1 MGNHVPTS
9 APAIKTMEYFAG
21 VLDGKLT
28 ELFSQLTGLQINESG
43 NTAGRATYDA
53 EAAGFV
59 YYDSQAGLL
68 YQKQS
73 ATSGNWSDGLSLVA
87 AMQALI
93 DDTTPQLGGNLDIQA
108 FLIVG
113 NGGTQ
118 GIAIDAAGNVGVG
131 GITSPTAALHTP
143 SLNVG
148 AADASSAVVEI
159 GAGATG
165 DRLSLID
172 FHSDTTYTDYSLRII
187 RNAGANAVSQILHRG
202 TGNMQMGSQDAA
214 KVSLITTSLDR
225 ISIEAGGDV
234 LIGAG
239 TPSTKLQVDGPIKCA
254 SYTVATVPAAATVGA
269 GTQIYVTNETGGA
282 TPAWSDGATWRRAS
296 DRAAI
301 SS

>member
-118 GIAIDAAGNVGVG
+118 GIAIDASGKVGVA
-131 GITSPTAALHTP
+131 GITSPRSALHTP
-143 SLNVG
+143 VLSVG
-148 AADASSAVVEI
+148 REDASSAYIEI

-165 DRLSLID
+165 DRTTFID
-172 FHSDTTYTDYSLRII
+172 LHSDTTYTDYALRII
-187 RNAGANAVSQILHRG
+187 RHGGANGISQILHRG
-202 TGNMQMGSQDAA
+202 TGLMEIGTRDAA
-214 KVSLITTSLDR
+214 KLALKTTDAARL
-225 ISIEAGGDV
+225 SIEAGGDV
-234 LIGAG
+234 LIGSG
-239 TPSTKLQVDGPIKCA
+239 TPTTKFEVDGPIKCA

-269 GTQIYVTNETGGA
+269 GTQVYVTNETGGA